1 MGAQPPGKRGPRLTV
16 PVLRE
21 VMSRLLRQPR
31 MSVREIAEELTR
43 VLRRTEES
51 RIYAWYAEHGRYP
64 PPRDDT
70 G

>member
-1 MGAQPPGKRGPRLTV
+1 M

-31 MSVREIAEELTR
+31 MTTREIAEELTR
-43 VLRRTEES
+43 VLRRTEEA
-51 RIYAWYAEHGRYP
+51 RICAWHAGYGRYP

>member
-1 MGAQPPGKRGPRLTV
+1 M

-31 MSVREIAEELTR
+31 MSAREIAEELTR
-43 VLRRTEES
+43 VLRRTEEA

-64 PPRDDT
+64 PPRGDT

>member
-1 MGAQPPGKRGPRLTV
+1 M

-21 VMSRLLRQPR
+21 AMSRLLRQPR
-31 MSVREIAEELTR
+31 MSARENAEELTR
-43 VLRRTEES
+43 VLKRTEEA
-51 RIYAWYAEHGRYP
+51 RIYAWDAEHGRYP

>member
-1 MGAQPPGKRGPRLTV
+1 M

-31 MSVREIAEELTR
+31 MSAREIAEELTR

-64 PPRDDT
+64 PPRGDSS
-70 G
+70 